1 MKVAYARV
9 STLDQYLYRQIE
21 VFEKFG
27 VERIFTEK
35 ISGKNVS
42 ERIVFQEVMNFVR
55 ENDQLIIEA
64 INNTLLN
71 KVIKD
76 LIVQIL
82 AMIAEQ
88 ERT

>member
-27 VERIFTEK
+27 AERIFTEK

-42 ERIVFQEVMNFVR
+42 ERIVFQEVMNF
-55 ENDQLIIEA
+55 L
-64 INNTLLN
+64 
-71 KVIKD
+71 
-76 LIVQIL
+76 
-82 AMIAEQ
+82 
-88 ERT
+88 ERTINCL

>member
-27 VERIFTEK
+27 AERIFTEK

-64 INNTLLN
+64 IDNTLLN